1 MAYGA
6 WGIHGAIVTSASAVL
21 LWLLVALRMAEPQ
34 YLSSYVLP
42 IKASDAQE
50 ASVLQATL
58 AAIRGVA
65 DVAVAADEGV
75 AYLKIDRATIDETAL
90 RAFARATREPQA
102 E

>member
-1 MAYGA
+1 MVYGA

-21 LWLLVALRMAEPQ
+21 LWLLVALRMAEPR

-50 ASVLQATL
+50 ANALQAAL

-65 DVAVAADEGV
+65 DAAVAVDEGV
-75 AYLKIDRATIDETAL
+75 AYLKIDRAVIDETEL
-90 RAFARATREPQA
+90 RAFARPTNEPLT